1 MQCAPSLAS
10 LTMAFSLCPGCADLT
25 LAMAGNAP
33 EDRLDEAGDRPW
45 YVRSVPAYR
54 ATPRRANN
62 L

>member
-1 MQCAPSLAS
+1 
-10 LTMAFSLCPGCADLT
+10 MAFSLCPGCADLT

-33 EDRLDEAGDRPW
+33 EDRLDEAGARPW

-54 ATPRRANN
+54 ATPRRASN